1 MERSSR
7 VGTSPLG
14 GVLLGVGLVGVA
26 VGGLLP
32 FRSDTLPA
40 TAGLVFVLPVVAAA
54 LVGGQWAALIVAV
67 VAALAFNLGFI
78 PPHGT
83 LKVDRAEDFVA
94 FVVFI
99 AVAVATGTLVAIAGE
114 RRRAAEQRA
123 DDVTELN
130 RRIAEVTAER
140 ERLAEETNRLQVL
153 ERVDEQRRGLL
164 RSVSH
169 DLRTPLATIKAVA
182 SDLRAGAEY
191 DEPTRR
197 ELLDSVVEEAERL
210 DRLVANLLDM
220 GRIEAGALVIE
231 RQAVDV
237 EELVQERVRRLA
249 HLFRQVRV
257 QADIPPD
264 LPLVDGDYTQLEQV
278 VTNLLE
284 NAARHAPLGS
294 MVTITARSPNV
305 ETVEL
310 AVSDEGIGVPPHEM
324 RRIFEPFHRGEGSRS
339 SGVGLAI
346 CKAVVEAH
354 GGSIQV
360 ARTPGGGATFIVTLP
375 ARRG

>member
-1 MERSSR
+1 VERSSR